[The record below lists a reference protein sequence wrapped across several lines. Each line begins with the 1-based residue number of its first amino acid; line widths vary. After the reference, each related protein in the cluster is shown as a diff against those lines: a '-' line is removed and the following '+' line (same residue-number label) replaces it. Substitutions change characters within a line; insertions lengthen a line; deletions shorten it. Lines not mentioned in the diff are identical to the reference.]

1 MNVEQFQEAVNA
13 IADSKGVSHQAI
25 INALHDALQ
34 IAYTRYLH
42 GGNDARVEVNIDEE
56 NGHVTI
62 AQLKKV
68 VDEVQDDYLEIS
80 KEDALIDAED
90 KIDSIKEDLSFMKS
104 RSCIFLTIL
113 EADSTTS
120 HPGPFDLAIR
130 SSPTCRPYHKS

>member
-13 IADSKGVSHQAI
+13 IADNKGVSHQAI

-104 RSCIFLTIL
+104 RNNASKK
-113 EADSTTS
+113 EEM
-120 HPGPFDLAIR
+120 
-130 SSPTCRPYHKS
+130 